1 MTNFDKAVAALM
13 SELDLNSA
21 AGLITSKAL
30 ELMGPV
36 RQHLE
41 SIKRLEKKLAEDIR
55 KSSLPPA
62 QEGQRPS
69 ETK

>member
-1 MTNFDKAVAALM
+1 MTSFEKSVSSLM

-21 AGLITSKAL
+21 AGLITHKAL

-41 SIKRLEKKLAEDIR
+41 TIKRLERSAP
-55 KSSLPPA
+55 PPA
-62 QEGQRPS
+62 QNAHKPENQIKP
-69 ETK
+69 